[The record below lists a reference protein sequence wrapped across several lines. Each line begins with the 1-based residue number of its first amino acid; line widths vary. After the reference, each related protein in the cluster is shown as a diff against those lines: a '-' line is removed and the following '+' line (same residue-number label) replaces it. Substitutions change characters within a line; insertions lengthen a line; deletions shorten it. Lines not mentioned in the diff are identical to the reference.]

1 MKKFLIF
8 FALLTFG
15 IVGLAQSTF
24 TQATLQEMLDEHKK
38 DNKAFF
44 IDRLSEDFRYSNPK
58 GKFLQKKD
66 VLPKE
71 TAKIITSDVREPLIF
86 QSGDLAIVS
95 GIHKTTKVETGGNE
109 VTTEVACTYTFQRRN
124 GKWMFVA
131 SQQTNLS
138 E

>member
-1 MKKFLIF
+1 M
-8 FALLTFG
+8 
-15 IVGLAQSTF
+15 AQSTF
-24 TQATLQEMLDEHKK
+24 TQATLKEMLDEHKK

-71 TAKIITSDVREPLIF
+71 TAKIITSDVREPVIF

-95 GIHKTTKVETGGNE
+95 GIHKTTKVETDGKE
-109 VTTEVACTYTFQRRN
+109 VTTDVACTYTFQRRN